1 MKQKIY
7 FLMLLFASV
16 FTLGS
21 CSSDDEQD
29 VDATSSIV
37 GTWSTENDSRS
48 EELQFLADG
57 TCYENFSLTGT
68 SARMRYT
75 GSYSLNGNKLTIH
88 WIKYQ
93 GWNPLD
99 NSWMDVD
106 TDPET
111 IVVTVKITETT
122 MTFLSM
128 EGEKDNSPVI
138 YTRK

>member
-1 MKQKIY
+1 
-7 FLMLLFASV
+7 MLLFAAV

-21 CSSDDEQD
+21 CSSDDDDQNE
-29 VDATSSIV
+29 VTTSSIV
-37 GTWSTENDSRS
+37 GTWLTENDSRT
-48 EELQFLADG
+48 EKLEFLSDG
-57 TCYENFSLTGT
+57 TCYENFSLTGV

-75 GSYSLNGNKLTIH
+75 GSYSLDGNKLTIH

-99 NSWMDVD
+99 SSWLDIY

-111 IVVTVKITETT
+111 VVVTVKITETT

-128 EGEKDNSPVI
+128 EGEDENSPVV